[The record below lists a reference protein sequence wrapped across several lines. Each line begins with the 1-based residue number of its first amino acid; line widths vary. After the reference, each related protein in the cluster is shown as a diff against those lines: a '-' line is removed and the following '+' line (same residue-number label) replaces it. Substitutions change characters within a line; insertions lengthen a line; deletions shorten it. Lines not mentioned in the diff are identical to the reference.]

1 MRRFVEYAHLD
12 EWCDG
17 GCSGL
22 VVVRVVVV
30 GLVVVVGGGEW
41 WVVVDVVV
49 STVGWWWGDKKNL
62 IRIIDNVTL
71 TLNIRR
77 LFLNNG

>member
-1 MRRFVEYAHLD
+1 MVSNVEWWWGGSCGGRN
-12 EWCDG
+12 EWCQQYDG
-17 GCSGL
+17 
-22 VVVRVVVV
+22 V
-30 GLVVVVGGGEW
+30 GLGV
-41 WVVVDVVV
+41 VVVDVVV